1 MSELTSRINSDMKEA
16 LRAGDKV
23 RLQTIRMLMAA
34 IKQQEIDGRAALD
47 DAGVL
52 AVIGRMIKQRRD
64 AEEQYRTAS
73 RFELAQAEA
82 AEIEQLTAYLPQPLT
97 PAELDN
103 LVDEA
108 VSQTGASGSRDMG
121 KVMAWLRPR
130 VAGRA
135 DMTFLSGRVKTRL
148 G

>member
-1 MSELTSRINSDMKEA
+1 MA
-16 LRAGDKV
+16 L
-23 RLQTIRMLMAA
+23 
-34 IKQQEIDGRAALD
+34 
-47 DAGVL
+47 
-52 AVIGRMIKQRRD
+52 
-64 AEEQYRTAS
+64 AESAS

-97 PAELDN
+97 EGELDD

-108 VSQTGASGSRDMG
+108 VSQTRASGSRDMG
-121 KVMAWLRPR
+121 RVMAWLRPR

-135 DMTFLSGRVKTRL
+135 DMTFLSGRVKARL